1 LTPKQ
6 AFLFH
11 ELGKRLEDN
20 GHTVLNTTRKY
31 REVNQVIEL
40 KGISAKV
47 VGEYGGST
55 LEGKL
60 IASVQ
65 RIEELTKIVDKNRPD
80 ISISFSSPEAAR
92 TAFGLAIPHYA
103 VNDSPHSVAVAR
115 LTIPLSE
122 KLFAPKIIPKEAW
135 TNFGLHP
142 ERIVQYDALDPVA
155 WLKNLQPDRTILDK
169 LGLDKERPI
178 IVFRTEE
185 AFASYLVGHV
195 PENRSVITPIIK
207 SLISK
212 YNEGIQVVA
221 ITRYKHQGPA
231 LKAAFKNR
239 VIVPTEAVDGPNL
252 LFHSSIFIGAGGTM
266 TAEAALL
273 GLPAISC
280 YPREPTIVE
289 EYLIK
294 QNLITRI
301 NDPMKAAEKIIEIV
315 EDIEYYSRDQ
325 KQKAEKLMS
334 KMEDPVTVITKTIE
348 SEYSTPHSVC

>member
-1 LTPKQ
+1 MTPKQ

-11 ELGKRLEDN
+11 ELGKRLEDK
-20 GHTVLNTTRKY
+20 GHTVLNTTREY

-40 KGISAKV
+40 KGIQAQI
-47 VGEYGGST
+47 VGEHGGPT
-55 LEGKL
+55 LKGKL
-60 IASVQ
+60 IASIQ
-65 RIEELTKIVDKNRPD
+65 RIEELTKIVNKNRPD

-115 LTIPLSE
+115 LTIPLSK
-122 KLFAPKIIPKEAW
+122 KLFAPKIIPKKAW

-142 ERIVQYDALDPVA
+142 DRIVQYDALDPVA
-155 WLKNLQPDRTILDK
+155 WLKNLQPDRKILDE
-169 LGLDKERPI
+169 LGLNKEHPI

-195 PENRSVITPIIK
+195 PENRSVITPIIN

-212 YNEGIQVVA
+212 YGEEIQIVA
-221 ITRYKHQGPA
+221 LTRYKHQGPA
-231 LKAAFKNR
+231 LKTIFKNR
-239 VIVPTEAVDGPNL
+239 VTVPTEAIDGPNL
-252 LFHSSIFIGAGGTM
+252 LSHSSIFIGAGGTM

-294 QNLITRI
+294 QSLVTRI
-301 NDPMKAAEKIIEIV
+301 NDPVKAVEKIMEIV
-315 EDIEYYSRDQ
+315 EDIEYYSRNQ
-325 KQKAEKLMS
+325 KQKAKKLMS
-334 KMEDPVTVITKTIE
+334 KMEDPVAVILKTIE
-348 SEYSTPHSVC
+348 SEYTTPHLTC